1 MFSTNI
7 WITQRHH
14 IGLMEHVVS
23 ANYLNKVLFL
33 LYVLASLAG
42 CVETEHQ
49 RFHNIMFLST
59 RIEYIFIIRN
69 IQNKTKQTNKQNTIK
84 PKKKNKTKQNKTKK
98 QQQQQQQKQKQ
109 KQNTPPKK

>member
-14 IGLMEHVVS
+14 TGLMEHVVS

-33 LYVLASLAG
+33 LYVLASLAD

-69 IQNKTKQTNKQNTIK
+69 IQNKAKQTNKTQYNQN
-84 PKKKNKTKQNKTKK
+84 KK
-98 QQQQQQQKQKQ
+98 QQQQEKQKQ
-109 KQNTPPKK
+109 KQNTNCIRMLIVSKKKKYIK